1 MEVPSGVEGSLRVV
15 DIVAPPVP
23 LLSEPEQE
31 DVDANSSREPSKA
44 ETQLT
49 EVERRM
55 DSDHKLSEGDEQR
68 ATNVAQ
74 DVSASDEASVAA
86 PCPSLTSPPALTE
99 TCQQAATKEDS
110 PRVAL
115 AEGNERAEEVSER
128 SVSPKPTSQLSEHGV
143 GVADAQELAA
153 AEGADHDRGM
163 SADSVCAFSLPSR
176 PAGVP
181 VPERDVPNDVERGS
195 TEVLSFSASEAP
207 RARIPGHLG
216 PMTSFATH
224 QRAASPVDLSRSMRR
239 PPAHLG
245 PVPSAKQP
253 LPPPRAESPV
263 EDHSQLLARYPERIP
278 VICKRAPRSGLPPLS
293 RSKFLVPGHMPCSE
307 FKYIVHRHLVE
318 AAGRGLVADQTIF
331 LFVGTTSPKGGASM
345 AELFERHR
353 SPDGLL
359 HVAYAAENT
368 LGGCV

>member
-1 MEVPSGVEGSLRVV
+1 M
-15 DIVAPPVP
+15 
-23 LLSEPEQE
+23 
-31 DVDANSSREPSKA
+31 
-44 ETQLT
+44 
-49 EVERRM
+49 
-55 DSDHKLSEGDEQR
+55 
-68 ATNVAQ
+68 
-74 DVSASDEASVAA
+74 
-86 PCPSLTSPPALTE
+86 
-99 TCQQAATKEDS
+99 
-110 PRVAL
+110 
-115 AEGNERAEEVSER
+115 
-128 SVSPKPTSQLSEHGV
+128 
-143 GVADAQELAA
+143 
-153 AEGADHDRGM
+153 
-163 SADSVCAFSLPSR
+163 
-176 PAGVP
+176 
-181 VPERDVPNDVERGS
+181 PERDVPNDVERGS

-253 LPPPRAESPV
+253 MPPPRAESPV